1 MEKTI
6 ILEKRILSTDDYIK
20 RYQKAHSITEFDLAL

>member
-1 MEKTI
+1 MAKNI